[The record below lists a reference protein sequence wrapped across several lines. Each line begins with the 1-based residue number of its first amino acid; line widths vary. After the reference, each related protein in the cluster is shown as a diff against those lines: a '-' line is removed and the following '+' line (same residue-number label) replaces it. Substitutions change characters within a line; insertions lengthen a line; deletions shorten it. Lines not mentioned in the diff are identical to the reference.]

1 MSIFTRIGKTPRIAT
16 AALLAVF
23 ATGIGAEIAAA
34 AEINCPLRQI
44 RREVVTPLPSGWWY
58 TPIINSLTDTRIIT
72 FGDGSKALQCI
83 YGPAGT
89 IMRKPPRGQTCTARR
104 GGFTCRGG
112 SGSTVRLVFSGRQ
125 RIKQTYA
132 VDFDRNSR
140 NSRDSDLWFEA
151 EDRDLYYLVPQNGAM
166 ISVGNR
172 SNRGHAGCARARF
185 TRNRVSLR
193 DVPAGSYV
201 CYRTNEGR
209 IGQFRMNGITRGVPK
224 YIDLSYT
231 TWR

>member
-1 MSIFTRIGKTPRIAT
+1 MPIFRRIGKTPRIAT

-34 AEINCPLRQI
+34 SEINCPLRQI
-44 RREVVTPLPSGWWY
+44 RREVVTPLPSGWWQ

-72 FGDGSKALQCI
+72 FGDGSKALQCV

-112 SGSTVRLVFSGRQ
+112 SGVPGVHSQGYIRLS
-125 RIKQTYA
+125 QTHT

-140 NSRDSDLWFEA
+140 NSRDADLWFEA
-151 EDRDLYYLVPQNGAM
+151 EDRDLLYLVPWNGAM
-166 ISVGNR
+166 IGVGDR
-172 SNRGHAGCARARF
+172 SNRGYGGCARARF
-185 TRNRVSLR
+185 TRDRISLR
-193 DVPAGSYV
+193 DVPPGSFV

-209 IGQFRMNGITRGVPK
+209 IGQFRINGISRRSPK
-224 YIDLSYT
+224 VIQMQYT